1 MSAKTSPASEA
12 SERGRTPTPARRK
25 TAPTASRIRPGQE
38 RARAAAARRAPAR
51 RVSSVLPVVFGA
63 ADAGR
68 RRRKRKRD
76 FRLPGGASR
85 SGCSVVMS
93 RAGRQKGREGGAG
106 QSRCDRVASSPGCVQ
121 SSRPCGGF
129 GAEPVGRD
137 RPRRR
142 GISDDPPPPV
152 DETVSPRRRPGVS
165 GRGGE
170 GVSPGVGRSRRAPL
184 AEAAGRAGVPGP
196 CREEK
201 SGRFR
206 LAVERPERNRPNPQP
221 RPETPAGQRSARD
234 RCPECRRC

>member
-93 RAGRQKGREGGAG
+93 RAGRQKGRESGAG
-106 QSRCDRVASSPGCVQ
+106 QFRCDRVASFLGCVAAVVPAVGSAGDRSVGTGHGAGESRTTRRRRWTRPVPP
-121 SSRPCGGF
+121 SSARC
-129 GAEPVGRD
+129 V
-137 RPRRR
+137 RPR
-142 GISDDPPPPV
+142 GD
-152 DETVSPRRRPGVS
+152 
-165 GRGGE
+165 

-184 AEAAGRAGVPGP
+184 AEAAGRAGAPGP

-221 RPETPAGQRSARD
+221 RPETPAGQRSAKD

>member
-51 RVSSVLPVVFGA
+51 RVSSVVPVVFGGA
-63 ADAGR
+63 VAGR

-106 QSRCDRVASSPGCVQ
+106 QFRFDRGFVSGMRRC
-121 SSRPCGGF
+121 SRPCGGF
-129 GAEPVGRD
+129 GGGAVGRD

-152 DETVSPRRRPGVS
+152 DETVSRVVGPACPAE
-165 GRGGE
+165 GGD
-170 GVSPGVGRSRRAPL
+170 GVSPGVGRSRRAPW